1 MTKTIGPQSVSS
13 RIINMLKS
21 DALGGILLMV
31 FTVIALIWA
40 NSPFRESYHHLWHI
54 PLALEV
60 GSFKFEIH
68 LLHFINDALM
78 AVFFYMV
85 GLEIKREFVAGELS
99 SGRKAAL
106 PALGALGGMLFPALI
121 YLAVVSFSD
130 TEGIRQGWGVPMATD
145 IAFSLGIISL
155 LGKRIPLALKV
166 FLVALAIVDDLGA
179 ILVIAIFYTA
189 EINIA
194 YLLMG
199 LGLLA
204 LLFLL
209 ERLNFRT
216 ISVYH
221 LVGVVIWYFF
231 YESGVHATIAGVLLA
246 LVTPMRRELGLRAF
260 LQKMRKLECDEN
272 HDHEGDLLS
281 SRQNEKVQM
290 IKKQIKRLES
300 PLQRLEHDLH
310 VTVNY
315 FIMPVFALA
324 NAGVTFGGGSGGFTT
339 VTLAVALGLMVG
351 KPLGITLLAWLG
363 TKAGWAELPPGL
375 TWRNIFGV
383 ALVAGIGFTMAIFV
397 ATLAFSDVNLLNQ
410 AKSGIFLG
418 SILAGIA
425 GFFTL
430 KKMFPD
436 NISR

>member
-1 MTKTIGPQSVSS
+1 MTNVLKPQKVSS
-13 RIINMLKS
+13 RIIEMLQS

-54 PLALEV
+54 PLGLEI

-78 AVFFYMV
+78 AIFFYMV

-99 SGRKAAL
+99 SGKKAAL
-106 PALGALGGMLFPALI
+106 PALGALGGMMFPALI
-121 YLAVVSFSD
+121 YLAVVSLQAADGTFK
-130 TEGIRQGWGVPMATD
+130 GWGIPMATD

-179 ILVIAIFYTA
+179 ILVIAIFYTS

-194 YLLMG
+194 YLLIG
-199 LGLLA
+199 LGLLG
-204 LLFLL
+204 LLFIL

-216 ISVYH
+216 ILIFH

-246 LVTPMRRELGLRAF
+246 LVTPMRRELGLRTF
-260 LQKMRKLECDEN
+260 LKKIRNLECDEI
-272 HDHEGDLLS
+272 HDDGEGLLTA
-281 SRQNEKVQM
+281 RQNAKVQM
-290 IKKQIKRLES
+290 IKKQIKKLES

-310 VTVNY
+310 VSVNY
-315 FIMPVFALA
+315 VIMPVFALA
-324 NAGVTFGGGSGGFTT
+324 NAGVTFGGGSGGFTS
-339 VTLAVALGLMVG
+339 VTLAVALGLMLG
-351 KPLGITLLAWLG
+351 KPLGITLVAWLG

-375 TWRNIFGV
+375 SWKNIFGV
-383 ALVAGIGFTMAIFV
+383 ALLGGIGFTMAIFV
-397 ATLAFSDVNLLNQ
+397 ATLAFADEALLNQ
-410 AKSGIFLG
+410 AKLGIFLG
-418 SILAGIA
+418 SILAGLT
-425 GFFTL
+425 GFFIL
-430 KKMFPD
+430 RKMFPEK
-436 NISR
+436 

>member
-1 MTKTIGPQSVSS
+1 MTNVLKPQKVSS
-13 RIINMLKS
+13 RIIEMLQS

-54 PLALEV
+54 PLGLEI

-78 AVFFYMV
+78 AIFFYMV

-99 SGRKAAL
+99 SGKKAAL
-106 PALGALGGMLFPALI
+106 PALGALGGMMFPALI
-121 YLAVVSFSD
+121 YLAVVSLQAADGTFK
-130 TEGIRQGWGVPMATD
+130 GWGIPMATD

-179 ILVIAIFYTA
+179 ILVIAIFYTS

-194 YLLMG
+194 YLLIG
-199 LGLLA
+199 LGLLG

-216 ISVYH
+216 ILVFH

-246 LVTPMRRELGLRAF
+246 LVTPMRRELGLRTF
-260 LQKMRKLECDEN
+260 LKKIRNLECDEI
-272 HDHEGDLLS
+272 HDDGEGLLTA
-281 SRQNEKVQM
+281 RQNAKVQM
-290 IKKQIKRLES
+290 IKKQIKKLES

-310 VTVNY
+310 VSVNY
-315 FIMPVFALA
+315 VIMPVFALA
-324 NAGVTFGGGSGGFTT
+324 NAGVTFGGGSGGFTS
-339 VTLAVALGLMVG
+339 VTLAVALGLMLG
-351 KPLGITLLAWLG
+351 KPLGITLVAWLG

-375 TWRNIFGV
+375 SWKNIFGV
-383 ALVAGIGFTMAIFV
+383 ALLGGIGFTMAIFV
-397 ATLAFSDVNLLNQ
+397 ATLAFADEALLNQ
-410 AKSGIFLG
+410 AKLGIFLG
-418 SILAGIA
+418 SILAGLT
-425 GFFTL
+425 GFFIL
-430 KKMFPD
+430 RKMFPEK
-436 NISR
+436 

>member
-1 MTKTIGPQSVSS
+1 MTNVLKPQKVSS
-13 RIINMLKS
+13 RIIEMLQS

-54 PLALEV
+54 PLGLEF

-78 AVFFYMV
+78 AIFFYMV

-99 SGRKAAL
+99 SGKKAAL
-106 PALGALGGMLFPALI
+106 PALGALGGMMFPALI
-121 YLAVVSFSD
+121 YLAVVSLQAADGTFK
-130 TEGIRQGWGVPMATD
+130 GWGIPMATD

-179 ILVIAIFYTA
+179 ILVIAIFYTS

-194 YLLMG
+194 YLLIG
-199 LGLLA
+199 LGLLG

-216 ISVYH
+216 ILVFH

-246 LVTPMRRELGLRAF
+246 LVTPMRRELGLRTF
-260 LQKMRKLECDEN
+260 LKKMRNLECDEI
-272 HDHEGDLLS
+272 HDDGEGLLTA
-281 SRQNEKVQM
+281 RQNAKVQM
-290 IKKQIKRLES
+290 IKKQIKKLES

-310 VTVNY
+310 VSVNY
-315 FIMPVFALA
+315 VIMPVFALA
-324 NAGVTFGGGSGGFTT
+324 NAGVTFGGGSGGFTS
-339 VTLAVALGLMVG
+339 VTLAVALGLMLG
-351 KPLGITLLAWLG
+351 KPLGITLVAWLG
-363 TKAGWAELPPGL
+363 TKAGWAELPPGIS
-375 TWRNIFGV
+375 WKNIFGV
-383 ALVAGIGFTMAIFV
+383 ALLGGIGFTMAIFV
-397 ATLAFSDVNLLNQ
+397 ATLAFADEALLNQ
-410 AKSGIFLG
+410 AKLGIFLG
-418 SILAGIA
+418 SILAGLT
-425 GFFTL
+425 GFFIL
-430 KKMFPD
+430 RKMFPEK
-436 NISR
+436 

>member
-1 MTKTIGPQSVSS
+1 
-13 RIINMLKS
+13 MLQS

-54 PLALEV
+54 PLGLEF

-78 AVFFYMV
+78 AIFFYMV

-99 SGRKAAL
+99 SGKKAAL
-106 PALGALGGMLFPALI
+106 PALGALGGMMFPALI
-121 YLAVVSFSD
+121 YLAVVSLQAADGTFK
-130 TEGIRQGWGVPMATD
+130 GWGIPMATD

-179 ILVIAIFYTA
+179 ILVIAIFYTS

-194 YLLMG
+194 YLLIG
-199 LGLLA
+199 LGLLG

-216 ISVYH
+216 ILVFH

-246 LVTPMRRELGLRAF
+246 LVTPMRRELGLRTF
-260 LQKMRKLECDEN
+260 LKKMRNLECDEI
-272 HDHEGDLLS
+272 HDDGEGLLTA
-281 SRQNEKVQM
+281 RQNAKVQM
-290 IKKQIKRLES
+290 IKKQIKKLES

-310 VTVNY
+310 VSVNY
-315 FIMPVFALA
+315 VIMPVFALA
-324 NAGVTFGGGSGGFTT
+324 NAGVTFGGGSGGFTS
-339 VTLAVALGLMVG
+339 VTLAVALGLMLG
-351 KPLGITLLAWLG
+351 KPLGITLVAWLG
-363 TKAGWAELPPGL
+363 TKAGWAELPPGIS
-375 TWRNIFGV
+375 WKNIFGV
-383 ALVAGIGFTMAIFV
+383 ALLGGIGFTMAIFV
-397 ATLAFSDVNLLNQ
+397 ATLAFADEALLNQ
-410 AKSGIFLG
+410 AKLGIFLG
-418 SILAGIA
+418 SILAGLT
-425 GFFTL
+425 GFFIL
-430 KKMFPD
+430 RKMFPEK
-436 NISR
+436 

>member
-54 PLALEV
+54 PLTLEV

>member
-1 MTKTIGPQSVSS
+1 
-13 RIINMLKS
+13 MLQS

-31 FTVIALIWA
+31 FTVLALIWA

-54 PLALEV
+54 PLGLEI

-78 AVFFYMV
+78 AIFFYMV

-99 SGRKAAL
+99 SGKKAAL
-106 PALGALGGMLFPALI
+106 PALGALGGMMFPALI
-121 YLAVVSFSD
+121 YLAVVSLQAADGTFK
-130 TEGIRQGWGVPMATD
+130 GWGIPMATD

-179 ILVIAIFYTA
+179 ILVIAIFYTS

-194 YLLMG
+194 YLLIG
-199 LGLLA
+199 LGLLG
-204 LLFLL
+204 LLFIL

-216 ISVYH
+216 ILIFH

-246 LVTPMRRELGLRAF
+246 LVTPMRRELGLRTF
-260 LQKMRKLECDEN
+260 LKKIRNLECDEI
-272 HDHEGDLLS
+272 HDDGEGLLTA
-281 SRQNEKVQM
+281 RQNAKVQM
-290 IKKQIKRLES
+290 IKKQIKKLES

-310 VTVNY
+310 VSVNY
-315 FIMPVFALA
+315 VIMPVFALA
-324 NAGVTFGGGSGGFTT
+324 NAGVTFGGGSGGFTS
-339 VTLAVALGLMVG
+339 VTLAVALGLMLG
-351 KPLGITLLAWLG
+351 KPLGITLVAWLG

-375 TWRNIFGV
+375 SWKNIFGV
-383 ALVAGIGFTMAIFV
+383 ALLGGIGFTMAIFV
-397 ATLAFSDVNLLNQ
+397 ATLAFADEALLNQ
-410 AKSGIFLG
+410 AKLGIFLG
-418 SILAGIA
+418 SILAGLT
-425 GFFTL
+425 GFFIL
-430 KKMFPD
+430 RKMFPEK
-436 NISR
+436 